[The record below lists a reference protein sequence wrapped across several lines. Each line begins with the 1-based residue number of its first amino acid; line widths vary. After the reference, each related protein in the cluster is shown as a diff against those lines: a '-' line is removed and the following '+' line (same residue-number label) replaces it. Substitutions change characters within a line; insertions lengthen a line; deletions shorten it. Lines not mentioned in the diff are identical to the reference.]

1 MSQQRYLFDNAAEQA
16 GQRFASLEAVF
27 DPWTESRLAGVGVG
41 PGWRCL
47 EIGGGGGSIAG
58 WLAERVGAD
67 GHVLVTDLDPR
78 YLSGLAAR
86 SLPSV
91 EVRQHNIV
99 TDPLPEQ
106 AFDLIHERLVLIH
119 VAEREAVV
127 RKLVAALRPGG
138 WLVLE
143 DFASPMIDRTWTVHN
158 AVDAALFTK
167 AFAALRRLL
176 MNRGADTTWAP
187 RVHQSLRAAGLVD
200 VGAAGYFMLTQGG
213 TPGPLVDSANFSQV
227 RAEAVASGLLSD
239 AEIDRVLTLN
249 ADPNFAISSNV
260 LISTW
265 GRRA

>member
-1 MSQQRYLFDNAAEQA
+1 MNQGQYLFDNAAEQA

-27 DPWTESRLAGVGVG
+27 DPWTESQLARTGVG

-58 WLAERVGAD
+58 WLAERVGAE

-86 SLPSV
+86 ELPNV

-99 TDPLPEQ
+99 NDPLPDD

-119 VAEREAVV
+119 LAEREAVV

-143 DFASPMIDRTWTVHN
+143 DFAS
-158 AVDAALFTK
+158 
-167 AFAALRRLL
+167 RLL
-176 MNRGADTTWAP
+176 DRAWPASEPADAELYARGLATIQRLLAGRGADVTWAQ
-187 RVHQSLRAAGLVD
+187 RAHQLLRDLGLVD

-213 TPGPLVDSANFSQV
+213 TLGPQVDRANIMQV
-227 RAEAVASGLLSD
+227 RAEAVAAGLLSD
-239 AEIDRVLTLN
+239 AEVDRMVALT
-249 ADPNFAISSNV
+249 ADPTFAVSSNP
-260 LISTW
+260 LLTTW